1 MTNTVEY
8 LAEWLSEESEGLEGD
23 DLTQLVETVLAD
35 NLALNVTA
43 VDEEHMTLLLGA
55 VAANEGGYAV
65 SDNLTVIRNAQSGL
79 HWGSGGHSSVDV
91 SLYAYPQDN
100 DALINSLTGLH
111 PNVWLGQW
119 VAEYLGLDLAS
130 VQAKLATDESLR
142 NETLVAEILAAPSLG
157 D

>member
-1 MTNTVEY
+1 MEY
-8 LAEWLSEESEGLEGD
+8 LADWISEESEGLEGEA
-23 DLTQLVETVLAD
+23 LAQLVETVLAD

-43 VDEEHMTLLLGA
+43 VDEEQMSLLLDA

-65 SDNLTVIRNAQSGL
+65 ANNLTIIRNAQSGL
-79 HWGSGGHSSVDV
+79 NWGTGGHSTIDV

-119 VAEYLGLDLAS
+119 VAEYLGLDLAA
-130 VQAKLATDESLR
+130 VQAKLETDESLR
-142 NETLVAEILAAPSLG
+142 NETLVEEILAAPSLG